1 MSILLENVTKRYGE
15 QTVLSNIN
23 VSFENGKIH
32 GLVGRNGSG
41 KTQLFKVICGYV
53 IPESGNVWVDGKK
66 VGKDVDFPSNIGVL
80 IESPGFLMNYSGLF
94 NLELLAAINTKLTRN
109 EIKKVMGL
117 VGLGDAI
124 KKRVGAYSLGMRQ
137 RLGIAQAIMDD
148 PQIIILDEPFN
159 GLDNEG
165 VYSIRKLL
173 LDLKNRGKTIILAS
187 HNPYDIEALCDSVYE
202 MDAGVISMKS

>member
-94 NLELLAAINTKLTRN
+94 NLELLGLGD
-109 EIKKVMGL
+109 EIKK
-117 VGLGDAI
+117 
-124 KKRVGAYSLGMRQ
+124 RFGAYSLGMRQ

-202 MDAGVISMKS
+202 MDAGVISKKS

>member
-66 VGKDVDFPSNIGVL
+66 VGKDVDFLSNIGVL

-109 EIKKVMGL
+109 EIKKVMEL

-202 MDAGVISMKS
+202 MDAGVISKKS

>member
-202 MDAGVISMKS
+202 MDAGVISKKS

>member
-109 EIKKVMGL
+109 EIKKVMEL

-137 RLGIAQAIMDD
+137 RLGIAQAIMDLSL
-148 PQIIILDEPFN
+148 IHI
-159 GLDNEG
+159 
-165 VYSIRKLL
+165 
-173 LDLKNRGKTIILAS
+173 
-187 HNPYDIEALCDSVYE
+187 
-202 MDAGVISMKS
+202 

>member
-109 EIKKVMGL
+109 EIKKVMEL

-202 MDAGVISMKS
+202 MDVGVISKKS

>member
-66 VGKDVDFPSNIGVL
+66 IGKDVDFPSNIGVL

-202 MDAGVISMKS
+202 MDAGVISKKS

>member
-109 EIKKVMGL
+109 EIKKVMEL

-202 MDAGVISMKS
+202 MDAGVISKKS